1 MAAHAPQTADTSRN
15 VPCGSLEDAKAA
27 FLEQHGS
34 IYGYKGWMD
43 QRWQEEVGD
52 RLGQGQHY
60 LDYTGAAQYT
70 TSMITSVMSE
80 LTSCAFG
87 NPHSRNPSS
96 AKSTQEVNLAR
107 SLVLRHFNADPEQ
120 YYVIFTKGATE
131 GLKMVGEFFPWTAA
145 NSSSSSSSASSFVY
159 TQANHKSVLGIGA
172 YAKRAGAELHC
183 VSREHMEQ
191 WLASPSKSAAALPP
205 ISRTSSSRR
214 SLSFSSSSR
223 RPSIIS
229 ANSGTFAGA
238 AADAAAA
245 ADVATSVSGGIGA
258 GAGAGGMSSSNS
270 SSSNLNSSK
279 APTFHLVAFPAKDN
293 YEGQLYPLSW
303 IEQVHAKSDATNTYL
318 VVLDAAA
325 YAATHALDLAAV
337 QPDFVPISFY
347 KLFGYPTGL
356 GALLVRK
363 EAARQLNKVY
373 FGGGS
378 VDYCT
383 AEDVWHVLSAPPAGL
398 EDGTLGYLNIAAL
411 KYGFELLSSLGG
423 MQAVA
428 AHVESLR
435 SWTYQQLAALQ
446 HSNGRP
452 LLKLFGRH
460 AEGPANQCAIFQFQ
474 VVTPDGDR
482 LPGMLVEAAATA
494 AGLHLR
500 TGCNC
505 NPGRCLANLGIT
517 PEEER
522 ARAAQ
527 GHKGPILVVMRPRTS
542 SIGGRL
548 IFEPPTTNTANTTNT
563 TNTTTTSSSSSIKAS
578 TASADSPFALRVA
591 SGLRSSRG
599 SMAGPSA
606 ARQLVPVPLPLGS
619 VRASLGAMS
628 TFEDCFA
635 LVRFLALTFTDFE
648 VCEAEVE
655 EGEKIVHVV
664 NDKQRVVE
672 VRATISSA
680 GAAENLC
687 LLDGSHSMQHT
698 AAAADATIDEEPGS
712 EECEDG
718 LVLYNMLS
726 YAS

>member
-1 MAAHAPQTADTSRN
+1 MAADAPQTAETSPK
-15 VPCGSLEDAKAA
+15 VPYGTLEEAKAA

-34 IYGYKGWMD
+34 SYGYKGWME

-70 TSMITSVMSE
+70 TSMITSIMSE

-107 SLVLRHFNADPEQ
+107 SLVLQHFNADPEQ

-145 NSSSSSSSASSFVY
+145 GSSSSSSSASNFVY

-172 YAKRAGAELHC
+172 YAKRAGAQLHC
-183 VSREHMEQ
+183 VSREHMDQ
-191 WLASPSKSAAALPP
+191 WLASPGKSAAALPP
-205 ISRTSSSRR
+205 MSRSSSSSRR

-245 ADVATSVSGGIGA
+245 ADVVASVPVSIGA
-258 GAGAGGMSSSNS
+258 GAGVAAGGMSSSNS
-270 SSSNLNSSK
+270 SSSNLNSSSG

-303 IEQVHAKSDATNTYL
+303 IEQVHAKSDASNTYL

-337 QPDFVPISFY
+337 QPDFVPVSFY

-460 AEGPANQCAIFQFQ
+460 AEGLANQCAIFQFQ

-527 GHKGPILVVMRPRTS
+527 GHTGPILVVMRPRTS

-548 IFEPPTTNTANTTNT
+548 IFEPPTTTTNT
-563 TNTTTTSSSSSIKAS
+563 STTSSSGIKAS
-578 TASADSPFALRVA
+578 AASADSPCALRAA
-591 SGLRSSRG
+591 SGSRSSRG

-664 NDKQRVVE
+664 NDRQRVVE

-680 GAAENLC
+680 GAAEDLC
-687 LLDGSHSMQHT
+687 LLDGSQGTQH
-698 AAAADATIDEEPGS
+698 AAADATIDEEPGS
-712 EECEDG
+712 EECEEG
-718 LVLYNMLS
+718 MVLYNMLS